1 MSSAVLIEQRPPFI
15 LLLASRIPTYAHILI
30 SVLAIILFKAFPSL
44 AIAKPPVR
52 VISPKPRSGSLTST
66 TSTLVDT
73 DNASNKDV
81 SDKEKQPRRRHVS
94 FSTKIPFNRIGTSM
108 KVAIS
113 RSKSIKPLARRLSIP
128 ARRLSTQVVNAIHH
142 LTPHLTPH
150 HHHQHHHHT
159 QNEAGSYFSSK
170 ASADIE
176 VVRDEKVVET
186 VTATAAANAST
197 PLISTSATE
206 KVTEVVI
213 ETAQSNVEINVPASL
228 KRGSTFKRVARRAS
242 VVLGIT
248 HRS

>member
-44 AIAKPPVR
+44 AIAKLPVR
-52 VISPKPRSGSLTST
+52 VISRKPRSGSLTST

-73 DNASNKDV
+73 DDTSNKDV
-81 SDKEKQPRRRHVS
+81 SDTEKASRHRHVS
-94 FSTKIPFNRIGTSM
+94 FSAKIPFNRLGTPI

-128 ARRLSTQVVNAIHH
+128 ARRLSSQVVNAIHH

-150 HHHQHHHHT
+150 HHHHHHP
-159 QNEAGSYFSSK
+159 NELDSYFSPK
-170 ASADIE
+170 KSADAE
-176 VVRDEKVVET
+176 VAKDAKVAEP
-186 VTATAAANAST
+186 ATAADPALTLMA
-197 PLISTSATE
+197 PAATE
-206 KVTEVVI
+206 KATEVVI
-213 ETAQSNVEINVPASL
+213 ETVQSNVEINTPTSL

-248 HRS
+248 HHRT